1 MSRDASDSLLEVP
14 GAIQDVLATVREN
27 LKRLEDAMVEKPAF
41 SKAHS
46 EAAGKL
52 ASAVKTLSAEARL
65 WTEQLGERAKRATPE
80 QRTTACIE
88 FLASLPDG
96 VRWTAYKRLT
106 ELEATRLGAAIKLE
120 LGENPR

>member
-1 MSRDASDSLLEVP
+1 MARDSSDSLLEVP

-27 LKRLEDAMVEKPAF
+27 LKRLEDAMIKQPNF

-52 ASAVKTLSAEARL
+52 ASAVKTLSAEARM
-65 WTEQLGERAKRATPE
+65 WTEQLGERAQRATPE
-80 QRTTACIE
+80 QRTAACLE
-88 FLASLPDG
+88 FLAGLPDG

-106 ELEATRLGAAIKLE
+106 ELEALKPSAIQLE
-120 LGENPR
+120 IGNDPR